1 MNTRSEPCVLVIFG
15 ASGDLAARK
24 LIPSLYEMHRD
35 GLLPDS
41 LEVLGVARSV
51 KSEEDW
57 RKELEPWLEQHDPK
71 YDPKIWKSLRER
83 IHYEAADATT
93 PEGMKAVGSRIA
105 GLDAA
110 GRIGGNILFFLS
122 VASSLYEP
130 IVEQIGREASLVSG
144 YDRPVTQSR
153 RPLLG

>member
-35 GLLPDS
+35 GLLPES

-57 RKELEPWLEQHDPK
+57 RNELEPWLQEHDPK
-71 YDPKIWKSLRER
+71 YDRKIWKSLRDR

-93 PEGMKAVGSRIA
+93 SEGMKAVGSRIA
-105 GLDAA
+105 GLDAV

-130 IVEQIGREASLVSG
+130 IVEEIGRANLVTEG
-144 YDRPVTQSR
+144 NA
-153 RPLLG
+153 GAA